1 MLRSNRFVFLGYLV
15 MMASGCVVRETRP
28 ATRHEI
34 REEHREEKHEK
45 RREEKEEKHERRE
58 GHE

>member
-1 MLRSNRFVFLGYLV
+1 MLRSSRFVFFGYLA
-15 MMASGCVVRETRP
+15 MMTSGCVVRETRP

-34 REEHREEKHEK
+34 REEHREEKHEEK
-45 RREEKEEKHERRE
+45 QEEKRERRE

>member
-1 MLRSNRFVFLGYLV
+1 MLRSSRIVCLAYLV

-34 REEHREEKHEK
+34 REERREEKHEEK
-45 RREEKEEKHERRE
+45 REEKEEKHERRE